1 MISKISLLVFLCF
14 LNAIAFSQ
22 TQFSPNELLGYEIGQ
37 KFTRHNE
44 VVNYFQALEKAFPS
58 NLKVEKYGETYEN
71 RDLILAYIGTSENLQ
86 KLDQI
91 RTNHVNVDKNENVA
105 IVWLSYIVH

>member
-71 RDLILAYIGTSENLQ
+71 RDLILAYIGAAENLS
-86 KLDQI
+86 I
-91 RTNHVNVDKNENVA
+91 VCGAPNVA
-105 IVWLSYIVH
+105 KGQKVIVATVGTTL